1 MQVSYNEFFFKVD
14 APYTAA
20 FIDFVFA
27 LGVEAVEEKNGGIF
41 VRSDEDLSA
50 VAWAVDKFSAS
61 LEQCKNIKI
70 NLRTKISKKANKD
83 WILEYKN
90 GVQPLQIGDFY
101 IHSSWQEPNLR
112 AVNVQIDPA
121 LAFGSGHHE
130 STRSCIELLSKF
142 AAKGDEVLDVGCGS
156 GILSIVLAKMG
167 CIVSACDTDE
177 IAVSSALNNAKLNGV
192 KFKEIWQGSVNSA
205 KNLVNSKEN
214 SQISSENLRNLKNQ
228 AEFSPN
234 LEKNSTNL
242 AKNLKNSAKISS
254 PKGYDLVVANL
265 VGDIILNLANDLKQS
280 VKNKGFL
287 ILSGILQRYEKRIAN
302 AFKDFKQVH
311 KIKANEWL
319 SFVYKK
325 EV

>member
-27 LGVEAVEEKNGGIF
+27 LGVEAVEEKNGGVF
-41 VRSDEDLSA
+41 VRSNEDLSA

-70 NLRTKISKKANKD
+70 NLRTKISKKANRD
-83 WILEYKN
+83 WILEYKK

-101 IHSSWQEPNLR
+101 IHSSWQAPNKGLI
-112 AVNVQIDPA
+112 NVQIDPA

-130 STRSCIELLSKF
+130 STRACVELLQKF
-142 AAKGDEVLDVGCGS
+142 AAKGDETLDVGCGS
-156 GILSIVLAKMG
+156 GILSIVLAKM
-167 CIVSACDTDE
+167 CCVVSACDTDE

-192 KFKEIWQGSVNSA
+192 KFKEIWQGSVNS
-205 KNLVNSKEN
+205 V
-214 SQISSENLRNLKNQ
+214 
-228 AEFSPN
+228 
-234 LEKNSTNL
+234 KNSTNL
-242 AKNLKNSAKISS
+242 AKNLENSAKISS
-254 PKGYDLVVANL
+254 PKSYDLVVANL
-265 VGDIILNLANDLKQS
+265 VGDVILNLANDLKQS